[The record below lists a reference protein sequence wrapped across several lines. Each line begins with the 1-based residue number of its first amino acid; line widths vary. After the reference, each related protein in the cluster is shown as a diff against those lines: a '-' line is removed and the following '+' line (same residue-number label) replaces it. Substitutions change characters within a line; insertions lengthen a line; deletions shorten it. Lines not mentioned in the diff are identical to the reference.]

1 MIKLLRWI
9 GILPAAIAGWYLA
22 LFVALIFHGL
32 LDSFCPPDEVT
43 SGMCN
48 ASWYPFASR
57 SVICFGAALSAFLVV
72 FFSSLVAPSHRGTV
86 AWVSYLVG
94 AVLALYMAVFASRYA
109 SHYLELFSAVAMG
122 LFAVWA
128 VHRFLLPGRVE
139 RGT

>member
-9 GILPAAIAGWYLA
+9 GIVPAAIVGWYLA
-22 LFVALIFHGL
+22 LFIALIFHGM

-57 SVICFGAALSAFLVV
+57 SVICLGAALSAFLVV
-72 FFSSLVAPSHRGTV
+72 LLSSLVAPSHRGTI
-86 AWVSYLVG
+86 AWTSYSVG
-94 AVLALYMAVFASRYA
+94 AVLALLMAISASRYA
-109 SHYLELFSAVAMG
+109 SHYLEFFSAVAAG
-122 LFAVWA
+122 LLAVWA
-128 VHRFLLPGRVE
+128 VHRFLLPKHVE